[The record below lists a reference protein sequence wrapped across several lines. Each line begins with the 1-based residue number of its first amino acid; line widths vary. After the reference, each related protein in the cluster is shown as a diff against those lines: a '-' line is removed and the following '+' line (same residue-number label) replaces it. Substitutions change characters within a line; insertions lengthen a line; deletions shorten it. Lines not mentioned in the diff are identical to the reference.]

1 MRGEG
6 KKDKKEKKKDVRKT
20 YLNIATFN
28 VLGISKVVK
37 QEQLSRD
44 LKKYKVDICAIQ
56 ESKIKEGT
64 DTIVGKDN
72 ARLVTFKTALNWLM
86 VMGLWYHRYLPIVY
100 TNAGK

>member
-1 MRGEG
+1 MELRGEG

-56 ESKIKEGT
+56 DI
-64 DTIVGKDN
+64 
-72 ARLVTFKTALNWLM
+72 
-86 VMGLWYHRYLPIVY
+86 
-100 TNAGK
+100 